1 MTSSSATAA
10 RPYAGLPVVLRGVR
24 MVYTVEGEQVV
35 ALDGADLSVAAG
47 ESLAVLGPSGSG
59 KSTLLTLV
67 AGLQRP
73 ERGEIWIGRHDISKL
88 GETDMLQL
96 RGSDVAMVT
105 QGPARNLLLWTTVE
119 DNIRFAQSGVRR
131 WARNDVPDPWE
142 LLDQL
147 DMTDLLGRRVDQ
159 LSGGEK
165 QRLAVAVGMA
175 TRPGLLLL
183 DEPTSQLDHTN
194 RDRVVALVRTIVDRF
209 GTTVLAVTHDEEV
222 AAAFH
227 RTVTVE
233 AGQLV
238 STSPVSL
245 CPSCGQP
252 LHGAAIR

>member
-1 MTSSSATAA
+1 MTAAPSA

-35 ALDGADLSVAAG
+35 ALDDADLSVAAG

-73 ERGEIWIGRHDISKL
+73 ERGEIYIGRHDITHL
-88 GETDMLQL
+88 GETDLLQL

-119 DNIRFAQSGVRR
+119 DNIRFAQRGAHS
-131 WARNDVPDPWE
+131 WARHDLPDPWE
-142 LLDQL
+142 LLDLL

-194 RDRVVALVRTIVDRF
+194 RDRVVALVRTIVERF
-209 GTTVLAVTHDEEV
+209 GTTVIAVTHDEEV

-233 AGQLV
+233 AGRLV
-238 STSPVSL
+238 ATSAVAT
-245 CPSCGQP
+245 CPTCGQTV
-252 LHGAAIR
+252 HA